1 MNFSSIL
8 PATAI
13 KLVIYSSTL
22 LWGQFLAVLFLR
34 WISCSPFF
42 WNFEIYQ
49 SIISP
54 LVIISSGNRP
64 EGLPFR
70 LDEWP
75 SSPIPPPKCLEIH
88 FGHWS
93 LARVAQWWWEHL
105 SPTNVALVQILMLTP
120 YVGKLHSWFSPLLR
134 EVFAK
139 VLCFSPFPKSQHFQ
153 IPIRSGMH
161 GHVSMSW
168 YS

>member
-1 MNFSSIL
+1 MIDFSSVV

-13 KLVIYSSTL
+13 KLFIYSSTL
-22 LWGQFLAVLFLR
+22 LWGQFLAILSSR
-34 WISCSPFF
+34 WIPCSPFF

-54 LVIISSGNRP
+54 LLIISSGNRP

-75 SSPIPPPKCLEIH
+75 SSPPLPPKCLEIH

-93 LARVAQWWWEHL
+93 LARVAKWWEH
-105 SPTNVALVQILMLTP
+105 SPPTNVAWVSIPGVNVICGLSLLLVPSLALR
-120 YVGKLHSWFSPLLR
+120 GFSPGTP
-134 EVFAK
+134 VFP
-139 VLCFSPFPKSQHFQ
+139 SP
-153 IPIRSGMH
+153 
-161 GHVSMSW
+161 
-168 YS
+168 

>member
-64 EGLPFR
+64 EGLPLR

-75 SSPIPPPKCLEIH
+75 SSPTPPPKCLEIH

-93 LARVAQWWWEHL
+93 LARVAQWWEHL
-105 SPTNVALVQILMLTP
+105 PPTNVAWVSIPGVNTICGLSLLLVSSLALK
-120 YVGKLHSWFSPLLR
+120 GFSPGTP
-134 EVFAK
+134 VFP
-139 VLCFSPFPKSQHFQ
+139 SP
-153 IPIRSGMH
+153 
-161 GHVSMSW
+161 
-168 YS
+168 